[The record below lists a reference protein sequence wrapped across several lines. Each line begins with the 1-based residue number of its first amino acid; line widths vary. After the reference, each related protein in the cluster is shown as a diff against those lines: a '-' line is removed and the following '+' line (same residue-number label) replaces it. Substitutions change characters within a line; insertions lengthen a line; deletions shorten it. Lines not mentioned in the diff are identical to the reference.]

1 MVPQN
6 GCFIIEIPIKM
17 DDLGVPPFKE
27 TTKCLL
33 KTSEISLRPPAL
45 GVEPQTTMV
54 KWSFLDI
61 EKNGVCVSQVSGK
74 DIQMKLQETNSP
86 NFRFFFCPKSDLK
99 MRGVY
104 AVMDI

>member
-1 MVPQN
+1 M
-6 GCFIIEIPIKM
+6 EIPIKM

-45 GVEPQTTMV
+45 GVAVTTIV
-54 KWSFLDI
+54 QWSFLDI
-61 EKNGVCVSQVSGK
+61 EKKVVCVSQVSGK

-99 MRGVY
+99 MRELSTQ
-104 AVMDI
+104 